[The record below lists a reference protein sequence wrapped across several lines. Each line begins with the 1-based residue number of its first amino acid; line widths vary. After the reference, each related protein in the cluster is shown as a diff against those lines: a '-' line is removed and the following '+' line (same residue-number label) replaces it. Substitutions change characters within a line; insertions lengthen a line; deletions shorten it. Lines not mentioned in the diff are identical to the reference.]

1 MNKILKI
8 QEKIINLI
16 YPQTCGICGKI
27 NYNAVCPK
35 CNVQLKKQEKVDI
48 LTKEELKENSLEKE
62 KFFEELIY
70 IFKYEGQIRELILDY
85 KFNEKSYMY
94 KTFVNFLLK
103 NKKIFENIKKY
114 DKIIPVPISKKRYR
128 ERGYN
133 QSLLIAKEISM
144 QMSCETNNNIKL
156 ELVNNCL
163 IKTKNIIEQSKLNK
177 EDRQHNIQGVYTLKN
192 GSILTNKSILLVD
205 DIYTT
210 GSTVN
215 ECSRVL
221 QQAKPNK
228 IGVLV
233 LAKD

>member
-1 MNKILKI
+1 MNKIFKI

-27 NYNAVCPK
+27 NNKTICSK
-35 CNVQLKKQEKVDI
+35 CNIQLKKQEKIGI
-48 LTKEELKENSLEKE
+48 LTKEKLEENSLEME
-62 KFFEELIY
+62 KNFEELMY

-114 DKIIPVPISKKRYR
+114 DKIIPVPISKKRYK

-144 QMSCETNNNIKL
+144 QISYETNNNIKL

>member
-1 MNKILKI
+1 MNKIFKI

-27 NYNAVCPK
+27 NNKTICSK
-35 CNVQLKKQEKVDI
+35 CNIQLKKQEKIGI
-48 LTKEELKENSLEKE
+48 LTKEKLEENSLEME
-62 KFFEELIY
+62 KHFEELMY

-114 DKIIPVPISKKRYR
+114 DKIIPVPISKKRYK

-144 QMSCETNNNIKL
+144 QISYETNNNIKL

>member
-1 MNKILKI
+1 
-8 QEKIINLI
+8 
-16 YPQTCGICGKI
+16 
-27 NYNAVCPK
+27 
-35 CNVQLKKQEKVDI
+35 
-48 LTKEELKENSLEKE
+48 
-62 KFFEELIY
+62 
-70 IFKYEGQIRELILDY
+70 
-85 KFNEKSYMY
+85 
-94 KTFVNFLLK
+94 LLN

-114 DKIIPVPISKKRYR
+114 DKIIPVPISKKRYK

-133 QSLLIAKEISM
+133 QSLLIAKEISKQM
-144 QMSCETNNNIKL
+144 QYKANIENKQKEKTNL

-177 EDRQHNIQGVYTLKN
+177 EERQNNIQGVYSLQNPQK
-192 GSILTNKSILLVD
+192 ITNQKILLVD

-215 ECSRVL
+215 ECSKIL
-221 QQAKPNK
+221 KQANPKT

>member
-1 MNKILKI
+1 MNEILKI

-27 NYNAVCPK
+27 NNKTICSK
-35 CNVQLKKQEKVDI
+35 CNIQLKKQEKMGI
-48 LTKEELKENSLEKE
+48 LTKEKLEENSLEME
-62 KFFEELIY
+62 KHFEELMY

-114 DKIIPVPISKKRYR
+114 YKIIPVPISKKRYK

-144 QMSCETNNNIKL
+144 QISYETNNNIKL

-192 GSILTNKSILLVD
+192 GSILTNKSILLID

>member
-1 MNKILKI
+1 MNEILKI

-16 YPQTCGICGKI
+16 YPQVCGICGKI

-35 CNVQLKKQEKVDI
+35 CNVHLKKQGKMDI

-70 IFKYEGQIRELILDY
+70 IFKYESQIRELILDY

-114 DKIIPVPISKKRYR
+114 DKIIPVPISKKRYK

-144 QMSCETNNNIKL
+144 QISYETNNNIKL

>member
-8 QEKIINLI
+8 QEKISNLL
-16 YPQTCGICGKI
+16 YPPICGICEKI
-27 NYNAVCPK
+27 NKDGLCPK
-35 CNVQLKKQEKVDI
+35 CNLELKKQAEVNI
-48 LTKEELKENSLEKE
+48 LQKEEIEENIKKE
-62 KFFEELIY
+62 KYFEELMY
-70 IFKYEGQIRELILDY
+70 IFKYEGQVRKLILDY
-85 KFNEKSYMY
+85 KFNEKSYLY

-103 NKKIFENIKKY
+103 NEKIFENIKKY
-114 DKIIPVPISKKRYR
+114 DKIIPVPISKKRYK

-133 QSLLIAKEISM
+133 QSLLIAEEIPNK
-144 QMSCETNNNIKL
+144 TNL

-177 EDRQHNIQGVYTLKN
+177 EDRQQNIQGVYSLQN
-192 GSILTNKSILLVD
+192 ERLITNKKILLVD

-215 ECSRVL
+215 ECCKIL
-221 QQAKPNK
+221 QQANPKK

>member
-1 MNKILKI
+1 M
-8 QEKIINLI
+8 
-16 YPQTCGICGKI
+16 
-27 NYNAVCPK
+27 
-35 CNVQLKKQEKVDI
+35 QLKKQEKMGI
-48 LTKEELKENSLEKE
+48 LTKREREENLLEKE
-62 KFFEELIY
+62 KNFEELIY
-70 IFKYEGQIRELILDY
+70 IFKYEGQIRELIIDY

-114 DKIIPVPISKKRYR
+114 DKIIPVPISKKRYK

-144 QMSCETNNNIKL
+144 QMSYKTNKRNNL

-177 EDRQHNIQGVYTLKN
+177 EDRQQNIQGVYTLKN
-192 GSILTNKSILLVD
+192 GSILNNKSILLVD

>member
-8 QEKIINLI
+8 QEKILNLI
-16 YPQTCGICGKI
+16 YPQVCGICGKI

-35 CNVQLKKQEKVDI
+35 CNVHLKKQGKMDI

-192 GSILTNKSILLVD
+192 GSILTNKSILLID